1 MTLSEIET
9 ILQELSAR
17 HQNLN
22 EELLTTLLVSAGW
35 EEKTIK
41 EAVVLFKQ
49 KEGSFKPKNTGSP
62 PQESAQKGSLPQVN
76 TVTEAQL
83 TPPQTPS
90 EITFY
95 QPDGTEEGKLH
106 AFVDVPVVN
115 NQVVRATPA
124 SVVPVVKESVS
135 GDQPKP
141 SDLLVR
147 PVEVEQ
153 PLLTEKKPENVIH
166 PVVEPTV
173 LPAPVIP
180 TKVNVVPQAPPMTEP
195 QSLIEHEEAVQ
206 MKGPEKQVPLPGNLP
221 LLPFE
226 SSPHVWSFSK
236 YKDVFHSDAPVHEE
250 IKVITVMPEET
261 SVKQVVQVPQKV
273 TVYPEITKDEGVIIE
288 SVPLR
293 KDDKPLVF
301 LATIMLFAIILILGY
316 MYSNGR
322 L

>member
-9 ILQELSAR
+9 ILQELSVR

-41 EAVVLFKQ
+41 EAVILFKQ
-49 KEGSFKPKNTGSP
+49 KGDAIKTKAATVS
-62 PQESAQKGSLPQVN
+62 QQVN
-76 TVTEAQL
+76 TQKQNIPQVTNPVVASAT
-83 TPPQTPS
+83 TPQPS
-90 EITFY
+90 AEITFY

-106 AFVDVPVVN
+106 AFADVPVVK
-115 NQVVRATPA
+115 NQVVRATPSIEVA
-124 SVVPVVKESVS
+124 KDSA
-135 GDQPKP
+135 
-141 SDLLVR
+141 LVATKVEPEQL
-147 PVEVEQ
+147 PVEQ
-153 PLLTEKKPENVIH
+153 
-166 PVVEPTV
+166 
-173 LPAPVIP
+173 
-180 TKVNVVPQAPPMTEP
+180 TKVAQNVYVEVKKEPESFIHTEVIQNQPTPEVQVKTVVVPQAQPMTEP
-195 QSLIEHEEAVQ
+195 QSLIQHEEIAEV
-206 MKGPEKQVPLPGNLP
+206 KRPEKQVPLPSNLP

-236 YKDVFHSDAPVHEE
+236 YKDVFHSDAPIHEE
-250 IKVITVMPEET
+250 IKVISVMPEEA
-261 SVKQVVQVPQKV
+261 SVKQVVQESPKV
-273 TVYPEITKDEGVIIE
+273 RTYPEMVKDEEVVIE